1 MYRFVMFPHDD
12 ATSGLTQTYDFASDC
27 SFEHVRLFV
36 ISQLFVI
43 SSRDDTI
50 FEFGSGSGER
60 DPGLPKARG
69 SVYYF
74 TRSSLESQVLSRNL

>member
-12 ATSGLTQTYDFASDC
+12 ASSGITQTYDFSDDC
-27 SFEHVRLFV
+27 VFEHIRQF
-36 ISQLFVI
+36 IIDQLFII

-60 DPGLPKARG
+60 DPSLPKARG

-74 TRSSLESQVLSRNL
+74 NRSSLESQVLSRNL